1 MTDTPTW
8 SLKIVKIKDLKSN
21 PKNPRRLT
29 KDQAIH
35 LTNSLEE
42 FGLIDRPV
50 LNQDMMIIGGHQRIK
65 LLKKQGVKEIEC
77 MMPDR
82 LLTEEQVDRCMIRL
96 NRNHGEF
103 DWDMLGNLFDPAE
116 LVGMGFTPQEME
128 ICLDEINPEDEEK
141 GPKGKKKKECPNC
154 GCQF

>member
-1 MTDTPTW
+1 MTDAPKWNLRT
-8 SLKIVKIKDLKSN
+8 VKIKDLKPN

-29 KDQAIH
+29 KDQSMH

-42 FGLIDRPV
+42 CGLIDRPV
-50 LNQDMMIIGGHQRIK
+50 INQDMMIIGGHQRVK

-77 MMPDR
+77 MYPDR
-82 LLTEEQVDRCMIRL
+82 LLTEQEVDRCMIRL

-116 LVGMGFTPQEME
+116 LVGLGFTPQEME
-128 ICLDEINPEDEEK
+128 ICLDEINPEEEEK
-141 GPKGKKKKECPNC
+141 GSKEKKKKECPNC

>member
-1 MTDTPTW
+1 MNPPKW
-8 SLKIVKIKDLKSN
+8 SLKTVKIKDLKPH

-29 KDQAIH
+29 KDQAMH
-35 LTNSLEE
+35 LANSLAEC
-42 FGLIDRPV
+42 GLIDRPV
-50 LNQDMMIIGGHQRIK
+50 VNQDMLIIGGHQRVK
-65 LLKKQGVKEIEC
+65 LLKKEGLKEIEC
-77 MMPDR
+77 MFPDR
-82 LLTEEQVDRCMIRL
+82 LLDETEVERTMIRL

-116 LVGMGFTPQEME
+116 LVGLGFTPKEME
-128 ICLDEINPEDEEK
+128 ICLDDVNPEDEEK